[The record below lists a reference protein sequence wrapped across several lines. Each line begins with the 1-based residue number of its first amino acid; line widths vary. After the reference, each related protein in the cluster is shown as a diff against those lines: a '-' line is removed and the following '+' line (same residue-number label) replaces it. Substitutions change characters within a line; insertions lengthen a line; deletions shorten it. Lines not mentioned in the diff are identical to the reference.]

1 MRRHVCF
8 NIYMRILFLLASVL
22 FFQIAAEAQYGSLS
36 GPTPKLQYQY
46 DYNENA
52 FGFKARKK
60 LMQRNHGVIVGI
72 QRGNST
78 AIELGGEAHWRKIS
92 LKKPHI
98 IGATAN
104 MEYDFSQH
112 MVGYKAGAWMKRGRV
127 NFTYGANIGY
137 HTDFKGRHIYTAGPA
152 VGFRLLGLHLVNGYN
167 FQAGDTKTEKGEGT
181 GVNKLYMSLR
191 YYFPMQNKFVWDKPT
206 QKQKEKAK
214 AKKSR
219 QREKE
224 KEKKKKARQE
234 NGRNI
239 LGIQF

>member
-1 MRRHVCF
+1 MCVT
-8 NIYMRILFLLASVL
+8 IYMRIFFLLVL
-22 FFQIAAEAQYGSLS
+22 SFLFHTVLQAQFNLLS
-36 GPTPKLQYQY
+36 GPVPPPAAETEYGI
-46 DYNENA
+46 NSFS
-52 FGFKARKK
+52 FGARKK
-60 LMQRNHGVIVGI
+60 LMQRNHGVIIGI
-72 QRGNST
+72 QRGSST

-104 MEYDFSQH
+104 MEYNFSQH
-112 MVGYKAGAWMKRGRV
+112 MIGYKVGGWMKQGRV
-127 NFTYGANIGY
+127 NFTYGANLGY
-137 HTDFKGRHIYTAGPA
+137 HTDFKGRNIYTVGPA

-167 FQAGDTKTEKGEGT
+167 FQAGDTQTEKGEGS

-219 QREKE
+219 QRAKE
-224 KEKKKKARQE
+224 KEKKKKEREKA
-234 NGRNI
+234 GRSI